1 MIQPHPA
8 ERHPL
13 TRLLDRGLAWIE
25 PIALAVMLFI
35 FWFLPLERIFA
46 LLLTIPLLIVRVLLY
61 RRPYAASPVGWLL
74 LAFLILA
81 VINMVAAPYGWG
93 PVVIGRPLF
102 ELRIHYDVLVIG
114 RPLLGML
121 LAMTLAD
128 RAARRGQFGIFILM
142 GFGLL
147 VAGVALTGSI
157 WTEKSASFIG
167 LLTHLPTLSLPD
179 FRFNVNEI
187 GGALAWLIPVMLGIA
202 WWLRR
207 DGPATSPTARALRGL
222 AWAGFGSLLIALYL
236 GQSRLAIGGVIAAL
250 FLQIRWTLPRGGR
263 RAAYAGLAAF
273 ALAEILVFTPIFNS
287 QYAALLQRDEGS
299 LTARVDI
306 YRAAVDIVLDHP
318 LTGVGMNAFRAA
330 PVRADYYVPGWD
342 NRVLPHAHNE
352 VLQISSDFG
361 LPGAIWLALVYLAAG
376 RMLLTAYQRGDR
388 GVRTLAAAVAAGLIA
403 HGIYGIGDA
412 IPIWDRFSF
421 VFWWLIGLAA
431 ALHVHALRTIG
442 DRAEQPSGAVVH
454 LQADAVERARLV

>member
-1 MIQPHPA
+1 MIQPRPT

-13 TRLLDRGLAWIE
+13 MRLLDRGLDWIE
-25 PIALAVMLFI
+25 PIALAVMLFV

-46 LLLTIPLLIVRVLLY
+46 LLLAIPLLIIRVLLY
-61 RRPYAASPVGWLL
+61 RRPYAASLVGWLL

-81 VINMVAAPYGWG
+81 VINIVAAPYGWG

-102 ELRIHYDVLVIG
+102 ELRIHYDVLVVG

-121 LAMTLAD
+121 LAITLAD
-128 RAARRGQFGIFILM
+128 RAARRGQLGLPLLL
-142 GFGLL
+142 GFGLFTAAL
-147 VAGVALTGSI
+147 ALTGSI
-157 WTEKSASFIG
+157 WSEKSTAFIG
-167 LLTHLPTLSLPD
+167 LLSRLPTLSLPD

-187 GGALAWLIPVMLGIA
+187 GGAMAWLIPVMLGIA
-202 WWLRR
+202 WRLRR
-207 DGPATSPTARALRGL
+207 ETTPSPAVRVMGGL
-222 AWAGFGSLLIALYL
+222 AWVGFGLLLIALYL
-236 GQSRLAIGGVIAAL
+236 GQSRLAIIGVIAAL
-250 FLQIRWTLPRGGR
+250 FFQIRWTLPRGGR
-263 RAAYAGLAAF
+263 RAAYVALGAF

-287 QYAALLQRDEGS
+287 QYVALLERDEGS
-299 LTARVDI
+299 LTGRVEI

-330 PVRADYYVPGWD
+330 SVREDYYVPGWD

-352 VLQISSDFG
+352 VLQISSDLG
-361 LPGAIWLALVYLAAG
+361 LPGAIWLALVYLTAG

-388 GVRTLAAAVAAGLIA
+388 GIRTLAAAVAAGLIA

-412 IPIWDRFSF
+412 IPLWDRFSF

-431 ALHVHALRTIG
+431 ALHAHALRTAD

-454 LQADAVERARLV
+454 LQADAMERARLV

>member
-1 MIQPHPA
+1 MIQSHPA
-8 ERHPL
+8 ERRPL

-25 PIALAVMLFI
+25 PIALAVMLFV
-35 FWFLPLERIFA
+35 FWFLPLERTFA
-46 LLLTIPLLIVRVLLY
+46 LQLVIPLLIVRVVLY
-61 RRPYAASPVGWLL
+61 RRPYTASPVGWLL
-74 LAFLILA
+74 LTFLILA
-81 VINMVAAPYGWG
+81 IINMLAAPYGWG

-114 RPLLGML
+114 RPLVGML

-128 RAARRGQFGIFILM
+128 RAARRGQLGIFILL

-147 VAGVALTGSI
+147 TAAVALTGSI

-187 GGALAWLIPVMLGIA
+187 GGAMAWLIPVMLGIA

-207 DGPATSPTARALRGL
+207 DLTPNPAARVLGWL
-222 AWAGFGSLLIALYL
+222 AWAGFGLLLIALYL
-236 GQSRLAIGGVIAAL
+236 GQSRLAIIGVITAL
-250 FLQIRWTLPRGGR
+250 FFQIRWTLPRGGR
-263 RAAYAGLAAF
+263 RAAYVGLAAF

-330 PVRADYYVPGWD
+330 SVRADYYVPGWD

-352 VLQISSDFG
+352 VLQIGSDLG
-361 LPGAIWLALVYLAAG
+361 LPGVIWLALVYLTAG

-403 HGIYGIGDA
+403 HGIFGIGDA
-412 IPIWDRFSF
+412 IPLWDRFSF

-431 ALHVHALRTIG
+431 ALHAHALRTAD
-442 DRAEQPSGAVVH
+442 DRAGQPSGAVVH